1 MQKIKEL
8 IAFLKTR
15 AFWLN
20 FGAAVLFLIALITI
34 CNFALSAYTN
44 HDEAVSVPDLR
55 GKTINQIGELVNN
68 SELTFAVSDSVYR
81 EGKAPLTILDQEPEP
96 NMKVKP
102 GRIIYLTIVQLNPP
116 KIQMPDLRDETSTQA
131 QLDLETVGL
140 KLGSIIYQPDIAND
154 AVLDQLYKGKSIQ
167 PATLIPKGSNIDLV
181 VGNGSANATIH
192 VPDVVGLKLS
202 EAKFV
207 LEGSSLNMGAVISDN
222 SVSDDTM
229 EAYVYRQNP
238 GESTPMSIGDA
249 VDLFVTNDPSKV
261 PQNSELQP
269 IIPITK
275 PQLKTSQGKTGKPAT
290 KSKKHKSK
298 KHKPSSAKDT
308 THVN

>member
-1 MQKIKEL
+1 MNL
-8 IAFLKTR
+8 G
-15 AFWLN
+15 
-20 FGAAVLFLIALITI
+20 GAILFLLALVVL
-34 CNFALSAYTN
+34 CNFILSAYTN
-44 HDEAVSVPDLR
+44 HDESVSVPDLR
-55 GKTINQIGELVNN
+55 GKTINQIEELVTNTK
-68 SELTFAVSDSVYR
+68 LTFAVSDSVYR

-131 QLDLETVGL
+131 QLDLQTVGL

-154 AVLDQLYKGKSIQ
+154 AVLDQLYKGKSIP
-167 PATLIPKGSNIDLV
+167 PATLVPKGSNIDLV

-207 LEGSSLNMGAVISDN
+207 LEGSSLNMGAVIADN
-222 SVSDDTM
+222 SVSDDTT
-229 EAYVYRQNP
+229 EAFVYRQNP
-238 GESTPMSIGDA
+238 GVSTSMSVGDA
-249 VDLFVTNDPSKV
+249 VDLFVTNDPSKI

-275 PQLKTSQGKTGKPAT
+275 S
-290 KSKKHKSK
+290 
-298 KHKPSSAKDT
+298 
-308 THVN
+308 